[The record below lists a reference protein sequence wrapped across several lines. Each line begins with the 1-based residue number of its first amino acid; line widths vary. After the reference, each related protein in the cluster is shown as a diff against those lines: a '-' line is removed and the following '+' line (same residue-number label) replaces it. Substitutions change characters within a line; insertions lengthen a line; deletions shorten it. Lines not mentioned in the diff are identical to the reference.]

1 MALENSSKNYIRI
14 SKVELD
20 YKSLMASVHLEFY
33 ASENIRNNEK
43 VSQEQKNK
51 LVLRFNELSL
61 KGESV
66 YKTKDLVINEVKRS
80 PEIQEIIKNSA
91 NLDEI
96 NKAIE
101 NRVDE
106 EMNKAHISGRTYE
119 ETTELLA
126 IDNELNR
133 IASLNIMTNTVI
145 IVIAM
150 KDIVSK
156 ETSDIRDS
164 IYTLLHNDP
173 RYRYIWDI

>member
-20 YKSLMASVHLEFY
+20 YKSSMASVHLEFY

-43 VSQEQKNK
+43 VSQEQRDK

-66 YKTKDLVINEVKRS
+66 YKTKDIVINEVKRS

-96 NKAIE
+96 NTAIK
-101 NRVDE
+101 NRVDA
-106 EMNKAHISGRTYE
+106 EMDKAHISGRTYA
-119 ETTELLA
+119 ETTELLT
-126 IDNELNR
+126 IENELNR
-133 IASLNIMTNTVI
+133 ISSLNIMTNTVI
-145 IVIAM
+145 IVLTM
-150 KDIVSK
+150 NDILSK
-156 ETSDIRDS
+156 KTSDIRDS
-164 IYTLLHNDP
+164 IYELLQNDP
-173 RYRYIWDI
+173 RYLYIWDM